1 MIKYKKRKALTS
13 AVIFVSLSLLILYF
27 GCVSAESNLSIL
39 SSDFNDEGAQNW
51 VDDGSGCWAFS
62 DDIYVMTGNKNEGS
76 VARYSLYNQEFCDL
90 TYQAEVRKVSGDGG
104 GMVHSYGL
112 YIRSDGIV
120 NNYYKFGINV
130 NGQYMI
136 KKRVEGEY
144 TKLVDWTKSD
154 AIKEGYNQWN
164 TLKVVAQGGT
174 LKFYANERLLTTIED
189 ISLSCGKVGLTADDV
204 AYSTEADTVQFDN
217 VRIMIDMLPAPTSS
231 PVIASKVITT
241 KEEGTV
247 EHPSGAKIYVPI
259 GAVPENA
266 AGEEGEMLFTIE
278 EGSPEEFGVPS
289 TPPPDWEFVGD
300 INSMGPEGF
309 IFEVPITV
317 TMPLPEGF
325 DHGQYDVCMFD
336 YDRVAKEWVS
346 IGGRVNE
353 DGAALSVDVLHL
365 CTNIL
370 FAQQWS
376 NKGHGAIMFN
386 AVPKY
391 SFKLCI
397 ENFTLK
403 YPNWDAT
410 RFDANNRFRSIIR
423 RDASEC
429 PHDGKQYWH
438 LPQGTYDIAVM
449 VYYHREEGVRPEYLG
464 YYRRTIIIDR
474 PHWDWQSGGN
484 APDYEFAVPFSR
496 FETSL
501 NYLTSGRPS
510 CRGTSTAS
518 IGIGA
523 INVRLD
529 WRANADLDLW
539 VYDPC
544 NNKIYFDNTLAKCH
558 GSEGQL
564 DLDNTCA
571 DFVLGRPENIFWK
584 SNPPRGT
591 YKVYVDYY
599 EDCENAGAVRYTVTW
614 RVSGKA
620 YSESGTIQPP
630 SKPGAEGDE
639 DWVTTFEY

>member
-51 VDDGSGCWAFS
+51 VDDGSDCWAFS
-62 DDIYVMTGNKNEGS
+62 DSTYVMTGNKGDAWRLS
-76 VARYSLYNQEFCDL
+76 FYDQTFCDFEF
-90 TYQAEVRKVSGDGG
+90 QADMRKISGDPSGEDKT
-104 GMVHSYGL
+104 YGISFRYDRTNKNHYSFL
-112 YIRSDGIV
+112 IAKS
-120 NNYYKFGINV
+120 
-130 NGQYMI
+130 GQYSI
-136 KKRVEGEY
+136 G
-144 TKLVDWTKSD
+144 KLEDGRWIY
-154 AIKEGYNQWN
+154 IKEWTESPALNAGFDQWN
-164 TLKVVAQGGT
+164 TLKVVAQGST
-174 LKFYANERLLTTIED
+174 LEFYANSVLLDTIQD
-189 ISLSCGKVGLTADDV
+189 TAFSCGLVCLRAFDDADSD
-204 AYSTEADTVQFDN
+204 TPDTVQFDN
-217 VRIMIDMLPAPTSS
+217 VRILIDLLPAPTSS
-231 PVIASKVITT
+231 PTIASKVITT
-241 KEEGTV
+241 NEEGTV
-247 EHPSGAKIYVPI
+247 EHPSGAKIYVPL

-353 DGAALSVDVLHL
+353 DGTALSVDVLHL
-365 CTNIL
+365 CANIL

-376 NKGHGAIMFN
+376 DKGHGAIMFN

-423 RDASEC
+423 RDVSEC
-429 PHDGKQYWH
+429 PHDGKQYWR

-464 YYRRTIIIDR
+464 YYQRTIIIDR

-496 FETSL
+496 FETNL

-518 IGIGA
+518 VGIGA

-544 NNKIYFDNTLAKCH
+544 NNKIYFDNTSAKCQ

-564 DLDNTCA
+564 DLDNQCA

-584 SNPPRGT
+584 NNPPRGK

-614 RVSGKA
+614 LVSGKA
-620 YSESGTIQPP
+620 YSESETIQPP

-639 DWVTTFEY
+639 DLVTTFEY